1 MDSRFFVSKPIQKD
15 SFFTIRKV
23 GIRETED
30 SDNDLSR
37 IRALVTVVQPVR
49 SLDILFQ
56 ESPRHNF

>member
-30 SDNDLSR
+30 SEQSKDE
-37 IRALVTVVQPVR
+37 Q
-49 SLDILFQ
+49 LFKGD
-56 ESPRHNF
+56 R